1 MGGRAGKKA
10 AHRKKTHREAPRRQR
25 TWHIWESAIS
35 VGRQCRRRKGR
46 GGMARPQAGTD
57 LSEPVFDLK
66 SIYFVTKA
74 KGSQRKILGRGLR

>member
-1 MGGRAGKKA
+1 
-10 AHRKKTHREAPRRQR
+10 
-25 TWHIWESAIS
+25 
-35 VGRQCRRRKGR
+35 
-46 GGMARPQAGTD
+46 MARPQAGTD